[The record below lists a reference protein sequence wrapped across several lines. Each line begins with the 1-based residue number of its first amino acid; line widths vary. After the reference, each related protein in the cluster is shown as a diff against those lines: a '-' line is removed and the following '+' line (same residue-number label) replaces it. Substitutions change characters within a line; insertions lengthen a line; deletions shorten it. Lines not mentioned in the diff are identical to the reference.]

1 MIQRVN
7 FRKNLRDALNKDT
20 SFAMS
25 VMISP
30 GATQFTRI
38 LSLAHSTARLL
49 VSWFIPAA
57 CVQIKTVH
65 YHKQKNFI
73 TYAVR
78 STPKKLSI
86 SFVVARNRYFDEK
99 NTLQHFFIWLS
110 KYNHLN
116 SIVHFSLAKDRKREL
131 LAL

>member
-1 MIQRVN
+1 MIIQRVS

-65 YHKQKNFI
+65 YHKQNSFI

-78 STPKKLSI
+78 ATLKNSLYLS
-86 SFVVARNRYFDEK
+86 
-99 NTLQHFFIWLS
+99 
-110 KYNHLN
+110 
-116 SIVHFSLAKDRKREL
+116 
-131 LAL
+131 